1 MVILTKK
8 RDHMDYGLIG
18 EKLPH
23 SFSKEIHEKLGY
35 YQYSLKELKREEL
48 TDFILKKNF
57 RAINVTIPYKQEVIP
72 LLDEID
78 PDAKA
83 IGAVNTIVNH
93 DGILCGYNT
102 DFGGMKALIE
112 HAGVVMKYKK
122 VLILGT
128 GGTSLTARAVCDR
141 LGAKEIL
148 RVSRR
153 EREGAITYEQA
164 CADHSDADVI
174 INATPCGMFPSVF
187 DCPIDIGRFP
197 RLSGVIDVIY
207 NPLQTTLVLSAKKR
221 GIDTEGG
228 LYMLVAQAVLAAERF
243 LGRELDLVK
252 LTNKIYDEVYFDKRN
267 IVLSGMPASGKSTVG
282 KIVAK
287 QLDRELIDTDH
298 LIVEREGHIPT
309 IFKEKGE
316 RYFRDLETSVIK
328 EVSALSGK
336 VISLG
341 GGAVMRPE
349 NVRALQHNGAIFFI
363 DRSPEYLIPTDDR
376 PLADKKEKILRL
388 YQKRIDTYMSTADY
402 IIDGDCDP
410 EDVADSIINGE

>member
-1 MVILTKK
+1 
-8 RDHMDYGLIG
+8 MDYGLIG

-48 TDFILKKNF
+48 QDFILQKNF
-57 RAINVTIPYKQEVIP
+57 KAINVTIPYKQDVIP

-78 PDAKA
+78 PDARA
-83 IGAVNTIVNH
+83 IGAVNTIVNR

-102 DFGGMKALIE
+102 DFGGMKALVE
-112 HAGVVMKYKK
+112 RAGVVMKYKK
-122 VLILGT
+122 
-128 GGTSLTARAVCDR
+128 
-141 LGAKEIL
+141 AKEIL

-153 EREGAITYEQA
+153 ECEGAITYEDA
-164 CADHSDADVI
+164 YAAHTDADVI
-174 INATPCGMFPSVF
+174 INATPCGMFPNIF
-187 DCPIDIGRFP
+187 DSPIELDRFP

-207 NPLQTTLVLSAKKR
+207 NPLQTTLVLNAKKR

-228 LYMLVAQAVLAAERF
+228 LYMLVAQAVLAAEKF
-243 LGRELDLVK
+243 LGRELDVVK
-252 LTNKIYDEVYFDKRN
+252 LTNKIYEEIYFDKRN

-282 KIVAK
+282 KLVAER
-287 QLDRELIDTDH
+287 LGRELIDTDR
-298 LIVEREGHIPT
+298 LIVERKGHIPT
-309 IFKEKGE
+309 IFREKGE
-316 RYFRDLETSVIK
+316 KYFRDLETTVIK
-328 EVSALSGK
+328 EVSARSGK

-349 NVRALQHNGAIFFI
+349 NVEALQHNGAIFFI

-388 YQKRIDTYMSTADY
+388 YKKRIDTYMSTADF

-410 EDVADSIINGE
+410 EDVADSVIHGE